1 MVSWLLVWR
10 NKEERAAIRIT
21 FRFEEI
27 KKAEPH
33 LGPCEKDPVWGHL
46 RFYARGP
53 EGMKR
58 SQEKQ
63 TRVTTKCLEVTKGVN
78 NQLEGSIIIKG
89 AADEDLHNEGGVRSQ
104 EDPTVRPHERGPL
117 M

>member
-46 RFYARGP
+46 GF
-53 EGMKR
+53 M
-58 SQEKQ
+58 Q
-63 TRVTTKCLEVTKGVN
+63 
-78 NQLEGSIIIKG
+78 
-89 AADEDLHNEGGVRSQ
+89 EDLKG
-104 EDPTVRPHERGPL
+104 
-117 M
+117 